1 MNGSNSRFI
10 PDGFREQMYYTN
22 LFRLLF
28 RFDIPEHVMPLWESV
43 VPNIYSPSINIIED
57 LMEFISTWN
66 LKDNYVRLWSDLL
79 LLGFIDNRQNNRRII
94 ERYLKL
100 LIRSDQDSLPIEQIK
115 QYANIGRQ
123 ILKKFPLVPEEDEQR
138 QQQPEE

>member
-1 MNGSNSRFI
+1 
-10 PDGFREQMYYTN
+10 
-22 LFRLLF
+22 
-28 RFDIPEHVMPLWESV
+28 
-43 VPNIYSPSINIIED
+43 
-57 LMEFISTWN
+57 WN

-94 ERYLKL
+94 ERYLNL

-123 ILKKFPLVPEEDEQR
+123 ILKKFPLVPEQDER
-138 QQQPEE
+138 QQQQSDE